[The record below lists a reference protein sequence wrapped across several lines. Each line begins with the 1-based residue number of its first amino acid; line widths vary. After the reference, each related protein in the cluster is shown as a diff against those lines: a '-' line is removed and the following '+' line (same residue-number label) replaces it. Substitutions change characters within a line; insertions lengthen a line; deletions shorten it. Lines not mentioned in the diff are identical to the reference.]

1 MNQDI
6 GRAIVFSMP
15 VVSAAVSLILISLDT
30 TRSSNTVDRKIH
42 YNMIAVYCLMI
53 LFWSGL
59 VMHSIARDTFIAYLP
74 VFFSSFACVVLTA
87 FLVMFAWGESFF
99 ERNEQ
104 LKDFTCYDNFI
115 WPVVMQ
121 DPLPFDEK
129 TPPESSAVISASIW
143 NCAMDNKNNE
153 NKFDFLNNK
162 LLQKEK
168 KILKNK

>member
-59 VMHSIARDTFIAYLP
+59 VMHSIARDTFIPAR
-74 VFFSSFACVVLTA
+74 
-87 FLVMFAWGESFF
+87 FLFLIRFHP
-99 ERNEQ
+99 R
-104 LKDFTCYDNFI
+104 I
-115 WPVVMQ
+115 
-121 DPLPFDEK
+121 PLPDHAYYYGYGRAETFSGLSFHPSGVFD
-129 TPPESSAVISASIW
+129 PNYLRDCVGSPAPA
-143 NCAMDNKNNE
+143 AMGSY
-153 NKFDFLNNK
+153 L
-162 LLQKEK
+162 
-168 KILKNK
+168 

>member
-74 VFFSSFACVVLTA
+74 VFL
-87 FLVMFAWGESFF
+87 FLIRFHP
-99 ERNEQ
+99 R
-104 LKDFTCYDNFI
+104 I
-115 WPVVMQ
+115 
-121 DPLPFDEK
+121 PLPDHAYYYGYGRAETFSGLSFHPSGVFD
-129 TPPESSAVISASIW
+129 PNYLRDCVGSPALA
-143 NCAMDNKNNE
+143 AMGSY
-153 NKFDFLNNK
+153 L
-162 LLQKEK
+162 
-168 KILKNK
+168 